1 MAVFKFGFDEKE
13 YQRLQSGEIN
23 DKDFLNNVINTE
35 ANRKS
40 IIEQLLSYHEVEGG
54 IEVKGFDITEATYN
68 PSTQNGKVTL
78 TYTRNYFY
86 TCSDIKKNY
95 ADKETW
101 AFKIDADNRLLIIDA
116 PDLEVL
122 SPGDEF

>member
-1 MAVFKFGFDEKE
+1 MAVFKFGFDEADYSRFE
-13 YQRLQSGEIN
+13 SGLIEN
-23 DKDFLNNVINTE
+23 TDFLNNIINIE
-35 ANRKS
+35 ANRKA
-40 IIEQLLSYHEVEGG
+40 IIEQLLSYHEVKGG
-54 IEVKGFDITEATYN
+54 IEIKGFDLAEATYN
-68 PSTQNGKVTL
+68 ASNHTGKMML

-101 AFKIDADNRLLIIDA
+101 AFKIDADNRMLIIDA